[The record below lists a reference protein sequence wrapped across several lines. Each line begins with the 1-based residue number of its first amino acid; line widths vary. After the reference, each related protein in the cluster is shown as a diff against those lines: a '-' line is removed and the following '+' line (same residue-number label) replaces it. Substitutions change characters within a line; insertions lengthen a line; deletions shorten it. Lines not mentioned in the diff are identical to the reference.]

1 MKIAILASGF
11 LPVIDGVTVSGFY
24 RLQKLS
30 QWGHEVLFFCPDYSA
45 LADIYPNWQDYT
57 GNIFPGVRVVS
68 LKCKTY
74 FVDFE
79 RDFAWSSY
87 RQVKQELANF
97 QPDIIHVD
105 EPERLFIN
113 FWRLPGIKFARR
125 HKIPCVG
132 FFRTNFLEYL
142 EDFFSLPKPL
152 LAGLQWLLKKLIVFV
167 YNSYD
172 VTLVSSI
179 ITKEKIIAL
188 GIKNSLYG
196 NLLGFEAEKFAP
208 NLRQDNFFTNKYG
221 LEQIDDRV
229 KLIFLGRLTPDKG
242 WDFTL
247 SLLPKLLQQIDKDKV
262 AFLVVGDGETKDEI
276 AHKLAELKTHFHL
289 FGRIAP
295 KAIPELLANCDLH
308 VTASEKETRGLTIL
322 EAFAAGIPVLA
333 PRAGGVVE
341 NIQDGINGYLYQPG
355 DEDDFIEKLKLLVED
370 STLRHH
376 MGIKGRESIKEQY
389 SWDNTIK
396 NLVNI
401 LQEQINSKK
410 NTAVRR
416 IVGWAKYSH
425 SK

>member
-45 LADIYPNWQDYT
+45 LAHIYPNWQDYT

-68 LKCKTY
+68 LESKAF

-79 RDFAWSSY
+79 RDVAWGSY
-87 RQVKQELANF
+87 RQVKRELAEF

-105 EPERLFIN
+105 EPERLFVS
-113 FWRLPGIKFARR
+113 FWRLAGIKFARR
-125 HKIPCVG
+125 HQIPCVG

-142 EDFFSLPKPL
+142 EDFFALPKPL
-152 LAGLQWLLKKLIVFV
+152 LASLHWALKKIIVYV

-172 VTLVSSI
+172 VTLVSST
-179 ITKEKIIAL
+179 ITRDKIIAL

-196 NLLGFEAEKFAP
+196 NLLGFESEKFDP
-208 NLRQDNFFTNKYG
+208 DLRQDNFFESKYG
-221 LEQIDDRV
+221 LSPTGDRV

-247 SLLPKLLQQIDKDKV
+247 SLLPKLFQKIDKDKV
-262 AFLVVGDGETKDEI
+262 IFLVVGDGETKEKI
-276 AHKLAELKTHFHL
+276 VNKLADLKTNFHL

-295 KAIPELLANCDLH
+295 EDIPELLANCDLH
-308 VTASEKETRGLTIL
+308 VTTSEKETRGLTIV
-322 EAFAAGIPVLA
+322 EAFASGIPVLA

-341 NIQDGINGYLYQPG
+341 NIQDGINGYLYEPG
-355 DEDDFIEKLKLLVED
+355 DENDFVEKLTCLVED
-370 STLRHH
+370 TTLRHH
-376 MGIKGRESIKEQY
+376 MGLRGRESIQDKY

-401 LQEQINSKK
+401 WQEQIKSK
-410 NTAVRR
+410 
-416 IVGWAKYSH
+416 AKR
-425 SK
+425 